1 MSNFLKSSALIVVSI
16 ALSFLTLELYVRAFV
31 DDGLNYEL
39 EMWKYAKLL
48 KQVSDDPNI
57 GHEHRP
63 NTSARLMGV
72 DVATNSAKLR
82 DREFPLEKPIGSI
95 RILMLGDSITFGWGV
110 EATDSVTQQ
119 LESEFSN
126 RFPKR
131 EIDVINAGVGNY
143 NTVMEVS
150 WFLSKGITYEPDIV
164 VLNYFVN
171 DAELTPAR
179 RGGVLRESSAAYV
192 FLASRFDTVRR
203 RYIGGDW
210 LNYYRALYASDAPG
224 WALTQ
229 ESIRALAKVCQ
240 ERNIKLVI
248 ASYPELH
255 ELTPYPLSIVTRALA
270 ALAKDLGVLFVDLL
284 PSVAD
289 EIPQTLWVT
298 PDDAHPNAVANQKYT
313 RLLSDKLAGL
323 VSP

>member
-1 MSNFLKSSALIVVSI
+1 MSNFLKSSALIFVSI
-16 ALSFLTLELYVRAFV
+16 ALSLLTLELYVRAFV

-63 NTSARLMGV
+63 NTDARLMGV

-82 DREFPLEKPIGSI
+82 DREFPLEKPSGSI

-110 EATDSVTQQ
+110 EAVNSVTKQ
-119 LESEFSN
+119 LESEFRN
-126 RFPKR
+126 RFPERK
-131 EIDVINAGVGNY
+131 IDVINAGVGNY
-143 NTVMEVS
+143 NTAMEVG
-150 WFLSKGITYEPDIV
+150 WFLTKGITYEPDIV

-171 DAELTPAR
+171 DAELTPTR
-179 RGGVLRESSAAYV
+179 RGGVFRESSAAYV
-192 FLASRFDTVRR
+192 FLASRFDAVRR
-203 RYIGGDW
+203 RYGGGDW
-210 LNYYRALYASDAPG
+210 LNYYRALYAFDAPG
-224 WALTQ
+224 WAVTQ
-229 ESIRALAKVCQ
+229 ARIRELAKVCQ
-240 ERNIKLVI
+240 ERNIKLAI

-255 ELTPYPLSIVTRALA
+255 ELTPYPLATVTHALA

-298 PDDAHPNAVANQKYT
+298 PDDAHPNAVANRKYT
-313 RLLSDKLAGL
+313 RLLADELAGL

>member
-1 MSNFLKSSALIVVSI
+1 MSNFLKSSALIFISV

-63 NTSARLMGV
+63 NTYAHLMGV

-82 DREFPLEKPIGSI
+82 DREFTQHKPAGSI
-95 RILMLGDSITFGWGV
+95 RILMLGDSITLGWGN
-110 EATDSVTQQ
+110 EALDSVAKQ
-119 LESEFSN
+119 LEIEYKT
-126 RFPKR
+126 RFPER
-131 EIDVINAGVGNY
+131 SIEVINAGVGNY
-143 NTVMEVS
+143 NTAMEVS
-150 WFLSKGITYEPDIV
+150 WFLSKGIAYEPDVV

-179 RGGVLRESSAAYV
+179 RGGVLRERFAAYV
-192 FLASRFDTVRR
+192 FLASRFDAVRR
-203 RYIGGDW
+203 RYGGSDW

-224 WALTQ
+224 WAATQ
-229 ESIRALAKVCQ
+229 ARIRELVRVCQ
-240 ERNIKLVI
+240 ERNIKLAI

-255 ELTPYPLSIVTRALA
+255 ELTPYPLAAVNDALA
-270 ALAKDLGVLFVDLL
+270 ALAQDLGVLFVDLL
-284 PSVAD
+284 PSVAG
-289 EIPQTLWVT
+289 EPPQTLWVT
-298 PDDAHPNAVANQKYT
+298 PGDAHPNAAANRKYT
-313 RLLSDKLAGL
+313 KLLADEIAGL
-323 VSP
+323 VVP